1 MNHLNYTIT
10 NTSKGFWRKSS
21 DAQVKTPKNKS
32 RFSCAFK
39 TTWDI
44 ACKTKDGVMLVPSG
58 KTFLL
63 QTIKF
68 DGSNCHHNI
77 VVQVDGIIVAPKNS
91 EYVNVDL
98 QWILFE
104 ELSKG
109 IQIKGNGKIDGRG
122 ASWWQSDDA
131 SRSPHVSIITKIA
144 LFIAKSVDVTVTGIT
159 IQNSPRMHI
168 YISDCQ
174 QVKIYDFTV
183 ESPGDSPNT
192 DGIHVSNV
200 QHTNIY
206 NATLA
211 CGDDCISIQS
221 GCSDVKIYDVHCGPG
236 HGFSIG
242 GLGPKKEEAYVS
254 DISVL
259 DSTVSDAKN
268 GVRIKTWPTN
278 LKVL

>member
-63 QTIKF
+63 QTVKF

-77 VVQVDGIIVAPKNS
+77 VVQVDGIIVAPKKS

-98 QWILFE
+98 QWIQFE

-122 ASWWQSDDA
+122 ASWWQSDNA
-131 SRSPHVSIITKIA
+131 SRSPH
-144 LFIAKSVDVTVTGIT
+144 
-159 IQNSPRMHI
+159 
-168 YISDCQ
+168 

-211 CGDDCISIQS
+211 CGDDCNSIQS